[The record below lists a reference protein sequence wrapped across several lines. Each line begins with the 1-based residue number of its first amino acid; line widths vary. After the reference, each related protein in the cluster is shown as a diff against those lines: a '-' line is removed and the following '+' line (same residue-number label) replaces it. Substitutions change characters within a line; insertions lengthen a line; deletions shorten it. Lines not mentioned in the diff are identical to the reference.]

1 MAVSINFNIC
11 DNSPEC
17 SGIAVCDYDAIY
29 WDETKISMLGEKGNL
44 CVNNDKC
51 TSCGLCVGEDGCP
64 VGAIIYART
73 QDELNEITKDINIDL
88 GKVKELF
95 VERYGAE
102 AVDEKVCLTQEEVFS
117 ILDAKHG
124 YVVIEEF
131 SEDSIQCLLSS
142 IPIEDILEEIKKH
155 IKIKDI
161 EYYKC
166 DVTDNLERDKDYPV
180 LKVFYNNKMLVQID
194 GYYDNDH
201 KDELLRKL
209 SVL

>member
-1 MAVSINFNIC
+1 M
-11 DNSPEC
+11 
-17 SGIAVCDYDAIY
+17 
-29 WDETKISMLGEKGNL
+29 
-44 CVNNDKC
+44 
-51 TSCGLCVGEDGCP
+51 
-64 VGAIIYART
+64 
-73 QDELNEITKDINIDL
+73 
-88 GKVKELF
+88 
-95 VERYGAE
+95 
-102 AVDEKVCLTQEEVFS
+102 
-117 ILDAKHG
+117 
-124 YVVIEEF
+124 
-131 SEDSIQCLLSS
+131 
-142 IPIEDILEEIKKH
+142 EEIKKH